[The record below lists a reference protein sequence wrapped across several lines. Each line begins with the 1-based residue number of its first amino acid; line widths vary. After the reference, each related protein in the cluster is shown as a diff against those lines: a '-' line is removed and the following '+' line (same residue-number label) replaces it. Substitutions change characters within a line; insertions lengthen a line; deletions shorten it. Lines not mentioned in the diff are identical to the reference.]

1 MRIASRGSRVL
12 SLEHRQGNPLKKRV
26 TIAELQFGMYIA
38 ELDRPWTETPF
49 KFQGF
54 VLKTH
59 QELELLGKYCSVVFV
74 DPDRRE
80 VVTSLT
86 DTIPPQARAKVDLT
100 PGGKVRWKEVSTVEL
115 EYPRAAASY
124 GAA

>member
-12 SLEHRQGNPLKKRV
+12 SVAQRQGNPLKKRV

-59 QELELLGKYCSVVFV
+59 EELELLGKYCSVVFV

-80 VVTSLT
+80 VLSPLT
-86 DTIPPQARAKVDLT
+86 RHDSASGESEGRPDPRRQS
-100 PGGKVRWKEVSTVEL
+100 PL
-115 EYPRAAASY
+115 E
-124 GAA
+124 